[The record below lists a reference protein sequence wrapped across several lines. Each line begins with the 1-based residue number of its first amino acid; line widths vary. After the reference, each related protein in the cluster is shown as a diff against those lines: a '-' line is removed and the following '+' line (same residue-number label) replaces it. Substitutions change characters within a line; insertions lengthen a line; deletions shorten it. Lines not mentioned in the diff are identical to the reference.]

1 MTAERRIMQDL
12 NDLYYFAQV
21 VQHGGF
27 AVAARALGLPK
38 SKLSRRVA
46 LLEERLGARLIQRS
60 TRRFSVTD
68 IGQIYHRHC
77 TAMMAEAEAAQEA
90 IDRTSAEP
98 QGLVRVSCP
107 VVLMQSRVAR
117 VVSQFLANR
126 PRVRVHVEAT
136 NRRVDVIAEGFDIAL
151 RVRILPLED
160 SGLIVRM
167 LQGHGNA
174 LLASPGL
181 LDLRGRPRAPDELA
195 CFDTLDMSQPG
206 GDHVWRLTGP
216 DGAIT
221 VVPHRPRLVTD
232 EMSTLRQAA
241 IDAVG
246 IAFLPKFF
254 VEEDLARG
262 ALEEV
267 LPGWTLPGGLV
278 HAVYPSRRG
287 LLPAVRE
294 FIDSLGAEFAASGGD

>member
-1 MTAERRIMQDL
+1 MQDL

-77 TAMMAEAEAAQEA
+77 TAMVAEAEAAQEA

-107 VVLMQSRVAR
+107 VTLMQSRVAR
-117 VVSQFLANR
+117 VVSQFLADR
-126 PRVRVHVEAT
+126 PRVRVHVEVT

-151 RVRILPLED
+151 RVRLPPLED
-160 SGLIVRM
+160 SGLVVRM
-167 LQGHGNA
+167 LQGDCYA

-181 LDLRGRPRAPDELA
+181 LDLQGRPRAPDELA
-195 CFDTLDMSQPG
+195 RFDTLDMQRPG
-206 GDHVWRLTGP
+206 GDHAWRLTGP
-216 DGAIT
+216 DGAMAT
-221 VVPHRPRLVTD
+221 VAHRPRLVTD
-232 EMSTLRQAA
+232 EMLTLRQAA
-241 IDAVG
+241 IDGVG
-246 IAFLPKFF
+246 IAFLPKFLI
-254 VEEDLARG
+254 EEDLARG

-267 LPGWTLPGGLV
+267 VPRWALPGGLV

-294 FIDSLGAEFAASGGD
+294 FIDSLVAEFAASGGD